1 MIDGASQASPAAG
14 TSMPILGYFVWV
26 GACLLGLLFFADSY
40 VPKLPEATTVQ
51 HTYNIPIKSATPPGQ
66 QAVTF
71 SGETRDF
78 GAPPPMTVVDFA
90 SPPNASKTAATAP
103 THAHAELTAAP
114 PSPSAQSKPVR
125 QKVAKRKINRS
136 RELDVARLPDGW
148 RRDDMRDGWRRD
160 GSMGL
165 AFANPFF
172 R

>member
-1 MIDGASQASPAAG
+1 MCTQARQHAG
-14 TSMPILGYFVWV
+14 LSMPILGYFVWV

-40 VPKLPEATTVQ
+40 VPKLPETATVQ
-51 HTYNIPIKSATPPGQ
+51 YVYNIPIKSAALPGQ

-78 GAPPPMTVVDFA
+78 GSPPPMTVIDFA
-90 SPPNASKTAATAP
+90 ALAASSKPAAPAQ
-103 THAHAELTAAP
+103 AHAELTVTAP
-114 PSPSAQSKPVR
+114 VAQKLKPPR
-125 QKVAKRKINRS
+125 QRAAKRKINRAHDF
-136 RELDVARLPDGW
+136 DVARIPDGW
-148 RRDDMRDGWRRD
+148 RRDDARDGWRRD